1 MCVWSHKGLTNRAKL
16 GKNWPSGFQRC
27 QKYGMKVYRQK
38 TDDGHQVMAIAHQV
52 RSGELKKYIEF
63 MAINY

>member
-38 TDDGHQVMAIAHQV
+38 TDDGHQVMAIAH
-52 RSGELKKYIEF
+52 SGL
-63 MAINY
+63 